1 MRFTI
6 NLTKDSDQFS
16 SQPIPFHD
24 KISDLLKGQIMWFNN
39 ALIYQYDLEE
49 GCDLNASLLEEIL
62 KPCPP
67 HARFTYGWLPT
78 FSDEMVHE
86 VAGSSL
92 ICMGKE
98 ERILPRGVINKM
110 LDERIQAIENQHGR
124 TVKRAEKAQIAE
136 DLEFELLPKSFC
148 VQKRL
153 TAILDSVGK
162 KLIVNAG
169 SNTQASQLT
178 SLLRKS
184 VPGITIEPLTHTETL
199 AIRFAD
205 WIQCPESLPNDF
217 QLASDCVLFSLDDEK
232 KRVHCKGYE
241 LPAEEILTLLSQGM
255 ATAEISLIWK
265 ERIQFTLTHDFTFKK
280 LKSLEYLIDEFAEI
294 GKLDEDFQQQDASL
308 ALLSGEL
315 RELTNDLLA
324 ALAPAAT
331 SKDSVEEAEQVEE
344 IVPA

>member
-1 MRFTI
+1 
-6 NLTKDSDQFS
+6 
-16 SQPIPFHD
+16 
-24 KISDLLKGQIMWFNN
+24 MWFNN
-39 ALIYQYDLEE
+39 ALIYQYELDEA
-49 GCDLNASLLEEIL
+49 CDLNTSLSEETL

-67 HARFTYGWLPT
+67 HARFIYGWLPA
-78 FSDEMVHE
+78 FADEMVHE

-110 LDERIQAIENQHGR
+110 LAEKIQMIEMQHGR
-124 TVKRAEKAQIAE
+124 MVKRAEKAQIAE

-153 TAILDSVGK
+153 PAILDTMSK
-162 KLIVNAG
+162 RLIINTS

-184 VPGITIEPLTHTETL
+184 VAGITIEPLTHTENL
-199 AIRFAD
+199 AIRFAE
-205 WIQCPESLPNDF
+205 WIHSPETLPADF
-217 QLASDCVLFSLDDEK
+217 QLASECLLFSLDDEK
-232 KRVHCKGYE
+232 KRVLCKGYE

-255 ATAEISLIWK
+255 ATAEISIIWK

-280 LKSLEYLIDEFAEI
+280 LKSLEFLIDDFNEL
-294 GKLDEDFQQQDASL
+294 KQLDEEYQQADA
-308 ALLSGEL
+308 ALTLLTGEL

-324 ALAPAAT
+324 VLASPTQSNAP
-331 SKDSVEEAEQVEE
+331 VENAKEE
-344 IVPA
+344 ECLV

>member
-1 MRFTI
+1 
-6 NLTKDSDQFS
+6 
-16 SQPIPFHD
+16 
-24 KISDLLKGQIMWFNN
+24 MWFNN
-39 ALIYQYDLEE
+39 ALIYQYELDETS
-49 GCDLNASLLEEIL
+49 DLNASLAEESL

-67 HARFTYGWLPT
+67 HARFIYGWLPA
-78 FSDEMVHE
+78 FADEMVHE
-86 VAGSSL
+86 VAGAAL

-98 ERILPRGVINKM
+98 ERLLPRGVINKM
-110 LDERIQAIENQHGR
+110 LNEKILTIEMQHGR

-153 TAILDSVGK
+153 PALLDTASK
-162 KLIVNAG
+162 RLIINAS
-169 SNTQASQLT
+169 SNTQATQLT

-184 VPGITIEPLTHTETL
+184 VAGITIEPLTHNENL
-199 AIRFAD
+199 AVRFAE
-205 WIQCPESLPNDF
+205 WIHSPDTLPEDF
-217 QLASDCVLFSLDDEK
+217 QLASDCLLFSLDDEK

-280 LKSLEYLIDEFAEI
+280 LKSLDYLLDDFNEIRQLEEEYQR
-294 GKLDEDFQQQDASL
+294 EDAALTLL
-308 ALLSGEL
+308 AGEL

-324 ALAPAAT
+324 TLKSTESNT
-331 SKDSVEEAEQVEE
+331 SVDVSVEEQLETA
-344 IVPA
+344 

>member
-1 MRFTI
+1 
-6 NLTKDSDQFS
+6 
-16 SQPIPFHD
+16 
-24 KISDLLKGQIMWFNN
+24 MWFNN
-39 ALIYQYDLEE
+39 ALIYQYELDEAS
-49 GCDLNASLLEEIL
+49 DLNASLAEEIL

-67 HARFTYGWLPT
+67 HARFIYGWLPA
-78 FSDEMVHE
+78 FADEMVHE
-86 VAGSSL
+86 VAGAAL

-98 ERILPRGVINKM
+98 ERLLPRGVINKM
-110 LDERIQAIENQHGR
+110 LNEKILTIEMQHGR

-153 TAILDSVGK
+153 PALLDTVSK
-162 KLIVNAG
+162 RLIINAS
-169 SNTQASQLT
+169 SNTQAAQLT

-184 VPGITIEPLTHTETL
+184 VAGITIEPLTHNENL
-199 AIRFAD
+199 AVRFAE
-205 WIQCPESLPNDF
+205 WIHSPDTLPEDF
-217 QLASDCVLFSLDDEK
+217 QLASDCLLFSLDDEK

-280 LKSLEYLIDEFAEI
+280 LKSLDYLLDDFNEIRQLEEEYQR
-294 GKLDEDFQQQDASL
+294 EDAALTLL
-308 ALLSGEL
+308 AGEL

-324 ALAPAAT
+324 ILKSTESTT
-331 SKDSVEEAEQVEE
+331 SVDVSAEEQLETA
-344 IVPA
+344 

>member
-1 MRFTI
+1 
-6 NLTKDSDQFS
+6 
-16 SQPIPFHD
+16 
-24 KISDLLKGQIMWFNN
+24 MWFNN
-39 ALIYQYDLEE
+39 ALIYQYELDEA
-49 GCDLNASLLEEIL
+49 CDLNASLAEEIL

-67 HARFTYGWLPT
+67 HARFTYGWLPA
-78 FSDEMVHE
+78 FADEMVHE
-86 VAGSSL
+86 VAGSAL

-110 LDERIQAIENQHGR
+110 LEEKIQMIETQHGR

-153 TAILDSVGK
+153 PAILDTVSK
-162 KLIVNAG
+162 RIIINAS
-169 SNTQASQLT
+169 SNNQASQLT

-184 VPGITIEPLTHTETL
+184 VAGITIEPLTHTENL
-199 AIRFAD
+199 AVRFAE
-205 WIQCPESLPNDF
+205 WIHSPETLPEDF
-217 QLASDCVLFSLDDEK
+217 QLASDCLLFSLDDEK

-280 LKSLEYLIDEFAEI
+280 LKSLDYLLDDFNEI
-294 GKLDEDFQQQDASL
+294 RELDEEYQRQDA
-308 ALLSGEL
+308 ALTLLGGEL
-315 RELTNDLLA
+315 RELTNDLLK
-324 ALAPAAT
+324 ALLPSSAT
-331 SKDSVEEAEQVEE
+331 SAPLNSEEESEEEAMV
-344 IVPA
+344 

>member
-1 MRFTI
+1 
-6 NLTKDSDQFS
+6 
-16 SQPIPFHD
+16 
-24 KISDLLKGQIMWFNN
+24 MWFNN
-39 ALIYQYDLEE
+39 ALIYRYELDEA
-49 GCDLNASLLEEIL
+49 CDLNASLMEEIL

-67 HARFTYGWLPT
+67 HARFTYGWLPAYA
-78 FSDEMVHE
+78 DEMVQE

-110 LDERIQAIENQHGR
+110 LAEKIQTLENQHGR
-124 TVKRAEKAQIAE
+124 IIKRAEKAQIAE

-153 TAILDSVGK
+153 TAILDSSSK
-162 KLIVNAG
+162 RLIINAS
-169 SNTQASQLT
+169 SNNQASQLT

-184 VPGITIEPLTHTETL
+184 VAGITIEPITHTENL
-199 AIRFAD
+199 AVRFAE
-205 WIQCPESLPNDF
+205 WIHSPESLPSDF

-280 LKSLEYLIDEFAEI
+280 LKSLEYLIDEFSEI
-294 GKLDEDFQQQDASL
+294 SKLEEDYQKQDAALTLL
-308 ALLSGEL
+308 AGEL
-315 RELTNDLLA
+315 RELTDDLLKV
-324 ALAPAAT
+324 LAPVTTKAP
-331 SKDSVEEAEQVEE
+331 SIEVLEEVC
-344 IVPA
+344 PA